1 VGGYA
6 AVMISTV
13 EQAKANL
20 ADWVQKHRRVVLYD
34 NADSTLLDVASGK
47 KVLLPWEE
55 FEWLDEKIHPETNE
69 PYLVLSFKEEK
80 RIALV
85 DPGGVAFSTPEI
97 NTEPLKYLPP
107 VVCLKDYYTLKKR
120 IDFYLDENLEEP
132 PSTECVAL
140 VMVCIAI
147 LEGARFVG
155 FDVSDMEKQV
165 ETYLR
170 ELERRVCVT

>member
-1 VGGYA
+1 MGGPSA
-6 AVMISTV
+6 AMISSI
-13 EQAKANL
+13 EQAKAKMMN
-20 ADWVQKHRRVVLYD
+20 WVQEHRPVVLYD
-34 NADSTLLDVASGK
+34 EESSTLLDVASGK
-47 KVLLPWEE
+47 KLLLPWAEM
-55 FEWLDEKIHPETNE
+55 EWLDEKIHPETDV
-69 PYLVLSFKEEK
+69 PYLILSFKEEK

-97 NTEPLKYLPP
+97 DTEPLKYLPP

-120 IDFYLDENLEEP
+120 IDHYLGAHQEEP

-155 FDVSDMEKQV
+155 FDVSDMEQQV
-165 ETYLR
+165 EKYLH
-170 ELERRVCVT
+170 ELERRTCVT